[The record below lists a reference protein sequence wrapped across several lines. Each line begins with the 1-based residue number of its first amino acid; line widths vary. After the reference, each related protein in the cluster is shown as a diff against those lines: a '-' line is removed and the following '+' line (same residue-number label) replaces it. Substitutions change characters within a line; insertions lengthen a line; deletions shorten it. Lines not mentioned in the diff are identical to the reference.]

1 MVVVEE
7 EGLCCLFATEMLMIA
22 VPELVGAFTL
32 SFLALARF
40 VDPSELR
47 RAREECEEPT
57 AGVML
62 VVSEGKRKEK
72 GTNFVKVD

>member
-47 RAREECEEPT
+47 REREGSEDPT
-57 AGVML
+57 AGAML
-62 VVSEGKRKEK
+62 VVSEERKERIS
-72 GTNFVKVD
+72 